1 MRLFFYY
8 VTHSLLNTIK
18 KLLKTWVAIFV
29 VLMIFGGLVGGFM
42 GMIISSLDKD
52 SDNTVAVNVIDDED
66 GTLTVTDTSV
76 PASVL
81 EWGYKN
87 KIECKLCP

>member
-52 SDNTVAVNVIDDED
+52 SDNTDNLGSDNYFHNTEVRNHS
-66 GTLTVTDTSV
+66 G
-76 PASVL
+76 
-81 EWGYKN
+81 
-87 KIECKLCP
+87 